1 MKYNHAY
8 DICFS
13 LESNHEFGEDVTPDM
28 LRTALLNRIKD
39 LDKANEWGEIH
50 ANSVP
55 FDTYEIEEDETFLMT
70 KLLTFT
76 ICTLDWRTK

>member
-1 MKYNHAY
+1 MKKMKYNHAY

-55 FDTYEIEEDETFLMT
+55 FDTYEVEES
-70 KLLTFT
+70 
-76 ICTLDWRTK
+76 

>member
-13 LESNHEFGEDVTPDM
+13 LESEHEYGEDVTADM

-39 LDKANEWGEIH
+39 LDKANEWNEIL

-55 FDTYEIEEDETFLMT
+55 FDTYEMEES
-70 KLLTFT
+70 
-76 ICTLDWRTK
+76 

>member
-8 DICFS
+8 DIGFS
-13 LESNHEFGEDVTPDM
+13 LESNDKFGKDVTPDM

-39 LDKANEWGEIH
+39 LDRENEWEEIH

-55 FDTYEIEEDETFLMT
+55 FDTYEVEVSDAE
-70 KLLTFT
+70 
-76 ICTLDWRTK
+76 